1 MFAASS
7 FRQNMFADGQ
17 FSAEYQGEAELKSIE
32 RAEDSTFSKPKK
44 VAHLHFAY
52 GTQALY
58 HR

>member
-1 MFAASS
+1 
-7 FRQNMFADGQ
+7 MFADGQ